1 MELEPNIFGN
11 KNDFVL
17 NTTAFIPFSIGPANC
32 AGKNLAWMEM
42 RMVIVLI
49 LRRLDIRLEDG
60 YDPKRWYSDI
70 KDQFVTM
77 KGVLP
82 TIMTLRKGA

>member
-1 MELEPNIFGN
+1 
-11 KNDFVL
+11 
-17 NTTAFIPFSIGPANC
+17 
-32 AGKNLAWMEM
+32 MEM

-49 LRRLDIRLEDG
+49 MRRLDIRLEDG
-60 YDPKRWYSDI
+60 YNPERWYSDI

-82 TIMTLRKGA
+82 TIMALRKGACS

>member
-1 MELEPNIFGN
+1 MELEPKIFGN
-11 KNDFVL
+11 GNEFVL

-49 LRRLDIRLEDG
+49 MRRLDIRLEDG
-60 YDPKRWYSDI
+60 YNPQRWYSDI

-82 TIMTLRKGA
+82 TTLTSRQDA